1 MPCDRKRGSNVHK
14 MKYRKFHLNI
24 RRHFFTVIEA
34 KHFRNRLPSK
44 SVESPSLKIVQS
56 WATCC
61 SWPSLEEGDGLDIC
75 RGPYQPQL
83 LCNSTMWKLRIFHF
97 QDYHRQHQH
106 WIFIVAEPTEN
117 NTHIR
122 KHSSGIPIKILLLR
136 NFVNSTA
143 LVVWYFMKWWLAS
156 CLILYFH
163 IFLVNAKLS
172 LSWIMLFRLSF
183 NNSLQTWYKAHI
195 VKAHI

>member
-1 MPCDRKRGSNVHK
+1 MPSDRKRGSNVHK
-14 MKYRKFHLNI
+14 YGKFHLNI

-34 KHFRNRLPSK
+34 KHFRNRLPSET
-44 SVESPSLKIVQS
+44 VESPSLKTAQS
-56 WATCC
+56 
-61 SWPSLEEGDGLDIC
+61 LG
-75 RGPYQPQL
+75 QPAVVDPALRSGGTRYLQSSFQSQL
-83 LCNSTMWKLRIFHF
+83 LCDSIMWKLRIFHF
-97 QDYHRQHQH
+97 QDYHREHQH
-106 WIFIVAEPTEN
+106 WIFIVVEPTEN
-117 NTHIR
+117 SSRIR
-122 KHSSGIPIKILLLR
+122 KHSVGIPVKILPLR

-143 LVVWYFMKWWLAS
+143 LVVWYFMKLAS

-172 LSWIMLFRLSF
+172 LSWTLLFRFSF